1 MTKPKPDAR
10 DGAHDDADD
19 LFNVPVEAP
28 HPAGMADIERAITR
42 AERRIKRRAAARR
55 SARTAMSA
63 LSLASASGDEP
74 VSRRRIVWI
83 ACGALAA
90 GAALALCVPV
100 FKRASKKQESAP
112 AMVKDAP
119 PHGDA
124 RASMPAAQPS
134 TEPLAS
140 RPAHDATAPTG
151 EKARAERTTTA
162 EPASIAKP
170 SAARTP
176 TPAPAVERAPVVA
189 QSRDVVQ
196 PPPVVEAPAV
206 VPTAPA
212 IQPPVVVQPAAV
224 VQPAPTHIET
234 TPAVVQAPLTPA
246 PAAHDVPPTADAHAE
261 SATPALRSSARAE
274 PPLPV
279 AQTSGSERLKV
290 VEAALAAGRRA
301 FARSELGRILLEIDV
316 LPADAREETRAQAE
330 LLVARI
336 LQDAAD
342 GARRPDAS
350 DGARRPS
357 R

>member
-1 MTKPKPDAR
+1 MTKPKPDAQ
-10 DGAHDDADD
+10 DDAHDDADD

-55 SARTAMSA
+55 STRTDKSA
-63 LSLASASGDEP
+63 LSLDSSSGDEP

-90 GAALALCVPV
+90 GAALALCAPV

-112 AMVKDAP
+112 AVAKDAS
-119 PHGDA
+119 PHGDT
-124 RASMPAAQPS
+124 RASMPAVQPS
-134 TEPLAS
+134 SEPLAS
-140 RPAHDATAPTG
+140 RPAHDTSLTG
-151 EKARAERTTTA
+151 EKSRAERTATA
-162 EPASIAKP
+162 EPASTAKP

-189 QSRDVVQ
+189 QSRDVVE
-196 PPPVVEAPAV
+196 PPPVVESPAV

-212 IQPPVVVQPAAV
+212 IQPPVVVQPA
-224 VQPAPTHIET
+224 PTHIET
-234 TPAVVQAPLTPA
+234 IPAVVQAPL
-246 PAAHDVPPTADAHAE
+246 PAAHDAAVSADAHAE

-279 AQTSGSERLKV
+279 VQTSGSERLKV

-342 GARRPDAS
+342 GARRQDAS
-350 DGARRPS
+350 DGARRPEPADGARRPS